1 MRRNDITLKLLRELY
16 YKRLLSKKE
25 IALLLNCNITT
36 IHKKMRKFGISARKQ
51 SEAVKTA
58 MEKQIIKILKS
69 KLEILYLK
77 KKLSLSEIAKKLNHD
92 RSIIKRE
99 IERLKI
105 PLRSHSATMK
115 LVANKSKIKKSVL
128 SKLYCE
134 DILTQ
139 KQIGKKLNVHKE
151 TIRRLMKKYEL
162 KARKK
167 SEISTRYSK
176 TNFSE
181 NLEEKAYLLGFR
193 IGDLNVQLSRSKNL
207 IIVRCT
213 STKIAQIQL
222 FKNLFKKYGHIYVG
236 KPKQDGNRDFL
247 IRLNRT
253 FSFLLP
259 KKDNIPKWVRED
271 KNYFLSFL
279 AGYTDAE
286 GCIRIGN
293 KNVASFALSSYD
305 KNILKQT
312 HKQLLKIGVE
322 CQLPR
327 ISVKKGHEKSDGCVY
342 RNDEWRLNLN
352 KKSSLLLLLEFL
364 KPRLKHQKRLKDLE
378 KAEQNIIKRNQL
390 LLKRTSLKYLP
401 V

>member
-1 MRRNDITLKLLRELY
+1 MCI
-16 YKRLLSKKE
+16 
-25 IALLLNCNITT
+25 
-36 IHKKMRKFGISARKQ
+36 FP
-51 SEAVKTA
+51 
-58 MEKQIIKILKS
+58 
-69 KLEILYLK
+69 
-77 KKLSLSEIAKKLNHD
+77 SLF
-92 RSIIKRE
+92 
-99 IERLKI
+99 
-105 PLRSHSATMK
+105 T
-115 LVANKSKIKKSVL
+115 
-128 SKLYCE
+128 
-134 DILTQ
+134 
-139 KQIGKKLNVHKE
+139 
-151 TIRRLMKKYEL
+151 
-162 KARKK
+162 
-167 SEISTRYSK
+167 
-176 TNFSE
+176 
-181 NLEEKAYLLGFR
+181 
-193 IGDLNVQLSRSKNL
+193 
-207 IIVRCT
+207 
-213 STKIAQIQL
+213 
-222 FKNLFKKYGHIYVG
+222 NLFKKYGCIYVG
-236 KPKQDGNRDFL
+236 KPKRDGNRDFL

-322 CQLPR
+322 CQPPR